1 MQPHDASDRDT
12 HEATTSPAVES
23 VALKRES
30 GDGLVNAGLREHA
43 TTAAW
48 AYAEHASI
56 LHQWAERFNARLF
69 GEALPTVALSFDRE
83 RRRTLGT
90 YRMGRDGLGLR
101 YRLNL
106 PPATLREP
114 LPKLLA
120 VLLHELVHAWEEV
133 ARGRARGGPYHT
145 VPFREKARELG
156 IPTCARG
163 IHAGIDP
170 DGPLARLLRERGV
183 SEDERLLEVAAD
195 APNSRSGSKLM
206 RWACR
211 CVAVWASS
219 GTALS
224 ARCERCGTQFSR

>member
-1 MQPHDASDRDT
+1 MTSRD
-12 HEATTSPAVES
+12 ETTDFS
-23 VALKRES
+23 LKRES

-48 AYAEHASI
+48 AFAEHATI
-56 LHQWAERFNARLF
+56 LHDWADRFNTRLF
-69 GEALPTVALSFDRE
+69 EATLPTVALSFDRE

-90 YRMGRDGLGLR
+90 YRKGRDGLGLR
-101 YRLNL
+101 YRVNL

-114 LPKLLA
+114 LPKVLA

-163 IHAGIDP
+163 IYAGIDP
-170 DGPLARLLRERGV
+170 AGPLASLLHEYGV

-195 APNSRSGSKLM
+195 APSSRSGSRLT

-219 GTALS
+219 GTTVN
-224 ARCERCGTQFSR
+224 ARCERCGALLSR